1 MSKSRPKLGYSNIH
15 WNKIDRKS
23 RRKVSIQNLEEEVL
37 EDATPILTIEDDLI
51 DRIQLKALSD
61 TFCPP
66 HLTSN
71 DKSVILLTSPKNNGE
86 KNE

>member
-1 MSKSRPKLGYSNIH
+1 MSENRPKLGYSNVH

-23 RRKVSIQNLEEEVL
+23 RRKVSSQTLEEEDL
-37 EDATPILTIEDDLI
+37 EEAIPIRSMEEDMI